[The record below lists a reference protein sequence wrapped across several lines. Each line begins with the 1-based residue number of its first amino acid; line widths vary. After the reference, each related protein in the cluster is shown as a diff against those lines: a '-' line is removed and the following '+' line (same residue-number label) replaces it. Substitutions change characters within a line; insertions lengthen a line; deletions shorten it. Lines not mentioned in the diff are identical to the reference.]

1 MLVAL
6 TREVPPSIARCE
18 LTHLAREPID
28 HGRAAAQHRA
38 YEEALA
44 ELGCVVQR
52 LPAEPE
58 MPDSVFVEDA
68 AVVVDEI
75 AVLARPGAESR
86 RGETASVA
94 AALAEHR
101 PVVRISAPGTLD
113 GGDVLRIGQ
122 DLWVGL
128 SGRSSP
134 EGVRQLAALLAPFG
148 YQVRGVPV
156 SGCLHL
162 KTAVT
167 HLAART
173 VLANPHWVA
182 VSALADD
189 LEVVEVHPDE
199 PMGATALPIGDT
211 VLYPTAFP
219 RTRERIEARGL
230 RVRALD
236 ASELARAEGALTC
249 CSIIFQAQD

>member
-86 RGETASVA
+86 RA
-94 AALAEHR
+94 
-101 PVVRISAPGTLD
+101 APGTLD

-128 SGRSSP
+128 SGRSNP

-199 PMGATALPIGDT
+199 PMGANALPIGDT